1 MGETLK
7 GYWWFLLIYVT
18 LKSIYDF
25 NTMNIDLSPI
35 FLILFSII
43 FFIWLFVTNVQF
55 TKNEYICGK
64 ENVSLGFYS
73 TIFPFIFIYVLVMLI
88 IHVFP
93 GWRRGFSNTFGLTI
107 IKFCGYSSFIA
118 NFKNMIKP
126 KNNDNANANNNVTKT
141 KSFDE
146 LYLNVIDNI
155 YNNPEKFINELEYPE
170 VRTDNG
176 QENYIWPQLDNI
188 IKNRSED
195 EEYNDLKKRLVGF
208 MMIKD
213 NIADYLWAAIL
224 STITILVSQNQLLS
238 TVCNKSDTNMND
250 TEFNDYLDSKLK
262 EDN

>member
-35 FLILFSII
+35 FLIFFSII

-107 IKFCGYSSFIA
+107 IKFCGYSSFIMR
-118 NFKNMIKP
+118 FKDMIKP
-126 KNNDNANANNNVTKT
+126 DKSKNQTNAEQTNP
-141 KSFDE
+141 FGE

-155 YNNPEKFINELEYPE
+155 YNNPEKFINELEYPK
-170 VRTDNG
+170 VNKIGD

-188 IKNRSED
+188 IKIHSH
-195 EEYNDLKKRLVGF
+195 EYNDLKKELVGF
-208 MMIKD
+208 MMVKD
-213 NIADYLWAAIL
+213 TIADYLWVAIL

-238 TVCNKSDTNMND
+238 TVCNSSDTNIND
-250 TEFNDYLDSKLK
+250 TEFNAYLDSKLK